1 MNGSHAR
8 STEWGSTNRAIAVRV
23 VCPACG
29 NVKHRR
35 YQGGERGY
43 GDYGMCRAP
52 SDVTHDG
59 ICHYFMQRR
68 DLPKKLKGGRG

>member
-8 STEWGSTNRAIAVRV
+8 STEWGSTNRARSVRV

-35 YQGGERGY
+35 FSENKVGGY
-43 GDYGMCRAP
+43 GWCNTAGCGRLMVA
-52 SDVTHDG
+52 SA
-59 ICHYFMQRR
+59 
-68 DLPKKLKGGRG
+68 LPKKLKDGKGR